1 MSTLDKINRQGKNKL
16 FFAGQGINKSSGNK
30 SSGTKNWA
38 MKREHLSPAYTT
50 NWNDILK
57 VK

>member
-1 MSTLDKINRQGKNKL
+1 MSTLDKINRQGKSKL
-16 FFAGQGINKSSGNK
+16 FFAGQGVKNSP
-30 SSGTKNWA
+30 GTKNWV

-50 NWNDILK
+50 NWADILK

>member
-1 MSTLDKINRQGKNKL
+1 MAVHD
-16 FFAGQGINKSSGNK
+16 APEYAEGITKSWG
-30 SSGTKNWA
+30 

-50 NWNDILK
+50 NWKELPI